1 MAKKQKTLPA
11 QPVSV
16 SAVREQVYMVFP
28 NDLNANDTVFGG
40 LIMAQMDRFAAVVA
54 DRHAGGV
61 CVTASVDAVHF
72 IAPARRGDVLIFNA
86 AVNRAWHT
94 SMEIGVKVDARSY
107 DGATRRHILSAY
119 MTFVAVDPDGKPRP
133 VPPLQPETEID
144 RFRYEEAQ
152 LRRELR
158 LSHAEAL
165 KKLRGGRIRA
175 GAIQTA
181 R

>member
-1 MAKKQKTLPA
+1 
-11 QPVSV
+11 
-16 SAVREQVYMVFP
+16 
-28 NDLNANDTVFGG
+28 
-40 LIMAQMDRFAAVVA
+40 
-54 DRHAGGV
+54 
-61 CVTASVDAVHF
+61 
-72 IAPARRGDVLIFNA
+72 
-86 AVNRAWHT
+86 
-94 SMEIGVKVDARSY
+94 
-107 DGATRRHILSAY
+107 
-119 MTFVAVDPDGKPRP
+119 VAVDPDGKPRP